1 MNRHEQNTYGAKL
14 RQCNREAL
22 ITVAALVL
30 TIVVWALLGFGL
42 AGSDVRICGIPLWA
56 AAGTVGT
63 WVFAIIVSVV
73 LAKKFFFDFDVE
85 EGDEDA

>member
-1 MNRHEQNTYGAKL
+1 MQDNSSYGAKL

-30 TIVVWALLGFGL
+30 TIAVWALLGFGL
-42 AGSDVRICGIPLWA
+42 SGLETRICGIPLWA
-56 AAGTVGT
+56 VAGTVGT
-63 WVFAIIVSVV
+63 WIFALIVSVV
-73 LAKKFFFDFDVE
+73 LSKKLFCDFDVE

>member
-1 MNRHEQNTYGAKL
+1 MHDKKTYGAKL

-22 ITVAALVL
+22 ITVAALAL

-42 AGSDVRICGIPLWA
+42 SGVETRICGIPLWA
-56 AAGTVGT
+56 VAGTMGT
-63 WVFAIIVSVV
+63 WVFAIAVSVV
-73 LAKKFFFDFDVE
+73 LSKKLFCDFDVE

>member
-1 MNRHEQNTYGAKL
+1 MQDKSSYGAKL

-22 ITVAALVL
+22 ITVVALVL
-30 TIVVWALLGFGL
+30 TIAVWALLGFGL
-42 AGSDVRICGIPLWA
+42 SGVETRICGIPLWA
-56 AAGTVGT
+56 VAGTVGT

-73 LAKKFFFDFDVE
+73 LSKKLFCDFDVE